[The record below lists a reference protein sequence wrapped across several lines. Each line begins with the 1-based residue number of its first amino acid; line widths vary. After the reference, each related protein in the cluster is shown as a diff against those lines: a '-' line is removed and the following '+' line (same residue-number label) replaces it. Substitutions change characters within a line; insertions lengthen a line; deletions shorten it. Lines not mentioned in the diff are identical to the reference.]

1 MARERQIPFIFALV
15 QSAVLLQTISLQ
27 HSVVCF
33 GLGVAQCNE

>member
-1 MARERQIPFIFALV
+1 MAKERQIPFMFALV

-27 HSVVCF
+27 LSVVYF